1 MRISSVRHDQIK
13 ILGALYVRLD
23 LLGMP
28 LGLGGDHLGG
38 KERFLDVER
47 FGLWTRGRAFPWA

>member
-13 ILGALYVRLD
+13 ILGTLYVRLD

-28 LGLGGDHLGG
+28 LGLGGDDFGG
-38 KERFLDVER
+38 EEGFLNIER
-47 FGLWTRGRAFPWA
+47 FGLWT